1 MRKAFTLAEVLIT
14 LGIIGV
20 VASMTLP
27 ALINKTHGAQYKT
40 ALQKSYSIITQA
52 LQALNADQGFVAT
65 RDTYANR
72 TFANYY
78 KKYFKI
84 LKDCNLESCVGGAT
98 DENGTF
104 IINTYKT
111 FSKNRKVSSKFFD
124 DGQFILTD
132 GMVLLIED
140 NTDSSGTG
148 SGVGSMFISV
158 DINGYNKNPNAWGHD
173 LFTFQIMNDSG
184 KLLPMGA
191 EGTVFEDLDTYCSP
205 TSSNAQNG
213 IACTYRA
220 LTEKDYFNNLP

>member
-65 RDTYANR
+65 RDTYANK
-72 TFANYY
+72 TFVNYY
-78 KKYFKI
+78 KKYFKV
-84 LKDCNLESCVGGAT
+84 LKDCNFQSCVGGAT

-111 FSKNRKVSSKFFD
+111 FSKIRKVSSKFFD